1 MSSNNQIVLIGRV
14 GNTIQENLR
23 YVNGTAVAEVSLA
36 VQRPGRSREGQQSVD
51 WVRCEFWDRQADI
64 LAQYAQKGALISVSG
79 ALRIDSWQDDAGHTR
94 KKTFVRGY
102 QFQFLNSP
110 RKHLQTATQDQKD
123 QREQREILQAA

>member
-14 GNTIQENLR
+14 GNTIQESLR

-36 VQRPGRSREGQQSVD
+36 VQRPGRAREGQQNVD
-51 WVRCEFWDRQADI
+51 WVRCEFWDRQADV
-64 LAQYAQKGALISVSG
+64 LAQYAQKGSLISVAG
-79 ALRIDSWQDDAGHTR
+79 ALRIDTWQDDAGHTR

-110 RKHLQTATQDQKD
+110 RKQLGTQDSEKT
-123 QREQREILQAA
+123 LQAA

>member
-14 GNTIQENLR
+14 GNPIQETLR

-36 VQRPGRSREGQQSVD
+36 VQRPGKTREGQQSVD

-64 LAQYAQKGALISVSG
+64 LAQYAQKGTLISISG
-79 ALRIDSWQDDAGHTR
+79 ALRIDSWQDDAGNTR

-102 QFQFLNSP
+102 QFQFLNGP
-110 RKHLQTATQDQKD
+110 RKARTNENQSSEDNAT
-123 QREQREILQAA
+123 LQAA